1 MSQTCSALTFIFYFK
16 TYSRINL
23 SIFLKLCGVNIFVK
37 SVRVCPFEH
46 KINQSSTKVS
56 TRRVTSLY
64 SDDICYNVVVVFKCI
79 QHQNYHSM
87 LHFIHLGLF
96 WYDFCILK
104 LVKGRDSMK
113 NSVQLWSLLRLL
125 THFSTAYHGICHLN
139 LSFNFLLFE

>member
-1 MSQTCSALTFIFYFK
+1 MSQTCKALMFKFYFK
-16 TYSRINL
+16 TYSRTNF

-64 SDDICYNVVVVFKCI
+64 SEDICYNVVAVFKCI

-87 LHFIHLGLF
+87 LHFIH
-96 WYDFCILK
+96 LK

-113 NSVQLWSLLRLL
+113 NSVQLWSLLHLL
-125 THFSTAYHGICHLN
+125 IQFSTAYHGICHLN